1 VATEAVARAL
11 ASTESKA
18 HAPEP
23 AAEPIAVPSAHRAA
37 AVSAV
42 PAMPEPRPIS
52 LPPAR
57 PSLPPGRRWA
67 FIGGLAGVLVVS
79 LVVLGWLLST
89 VSSQSDV
96 AVPSARGGVASA
108 APPPP
113 PTAAE
118 EEEEE
123 DEPPA
128 NAALAT
134 PPTSTS
140 GGSPAPAGSA
150 PGLLEQAVANLN
162 SQSDDSSGD
171 GKSFDRE
178 AALKALDAAANRA
191 SRCRSKGDPSGNV
204 TVLVIFNPSGT
215 VKEARV
221 VDTRY
226 DGRPTARC
234 IASRMA
240 QTRIRPFEGA
250 PKTLAKSIVIP

>member
-1 VATEAVARAL
+1 VARAL
-11 ASTESKA
+11 ASTDQQPA
-18 HAPEP
+18 APEA
-23 AAEPIAVPSAHRAA
+23 AAEPKPARAGIGA

-42 PAMPEPRPIS
+42 PEPRPIS
-52 LPPAR
+52 LPPLR

-89 VSSQSDV
+89 VSSRTDV
-96 AVPSARGGVASA
+96 PVPSGTVPITSSG
-108 APPPP
+108 PPPR
-113 PTAAE
+113 PTAE

-123 DEPPA
+123 EET
-128 NAALAT
+128 AA
-134 PPTSTS
+134 
-140 GGSPAPAGSA
+140 PAPPSTGESPPVAAGSA

-162 SQSDDSSGD
+162 SQAGSD
-171 GKSFDRE
+171 GKSFDRD
-178 AALKALDAAANRA
+178 AAMKALDAAANRA

-204 TVLVIFNPSGT
+204 TVLVIFSPSGT
-215 VKEARV
+215 VKEAKV

-240 QTRIRPFEGA
+240 QARIRPFEGS
-250 PKTLAKSIVIP
+250 PKTLAKSVAIP